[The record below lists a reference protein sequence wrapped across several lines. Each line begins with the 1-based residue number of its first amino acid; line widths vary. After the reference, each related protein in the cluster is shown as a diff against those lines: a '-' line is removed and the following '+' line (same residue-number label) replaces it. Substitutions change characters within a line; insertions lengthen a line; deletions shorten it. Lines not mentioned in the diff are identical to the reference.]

1 VSGETGRVVEGYG
14 AALGQITQELIRLM
28 RETKILVVWLFDESD
43 SMKDDQMEI
52 RERFYKVYDE
62 LGVVQKQDA
71 KLKQSDETILTS
83 VMSYG
88 NKVAE
93 HTSKITSNNTEIKHA
108 IDNIKVDTSGLENMC
123 AAVSAAV
130 GKYSKIA
137 NAQKRRL
144 VVIVVTD
151 ESGDD
156 GDHVEETIQ
165 KCKIAGAP
173 VYFLGH
179 YSVFGYPY
187 AHIRWID
194 PVYKLHH
201 WIQINRGPETPHPEC
216 LQFDGLHGR
225 WDVFSSGFGPY
236 EQVRIAKQTGGIF
249 FMLPGKED
257 NLTGAGSVEERKFD
271 LLDMKEYLPDLSSRV
286 AYSKE
291 RDLSKFRE
299 VQWKVIVALN
309 PHIDPNKEALN
320 IQEHRYSIK
329 DGEFKTQSTKTFNQA
344 MKVMGLLSEA
354 VRVLDSVKKL
364 RDREPSERWRANFDL
379 MHAQCMAYRVRL
391 FQLMLAIDGHNREK
405 PAPLDPK
412 NNYWDIQRTQRMLE
426 PTKEQ
431 IKLTKVDLD
440 ELNRQNELARA
451 EFQSV
456 IENHPR
462 TPYAR
467 RAQFELQQGF
477 GMRFAEVYW
486 DPRYEKG
493 GEYFKIPKQ

>member
-1 VSGETGRVVEGYG
+1 MASNIEPTSRIRKLTKSTLVGLVISLVLHIVILVTLSLIVFNGPLEQLNLVVDSVFSEERAQEEFAHEVEQTNDVATVINYVPGSVAAGITGTGGTAGPVVAQQKLDDASSLKEPDVKVNIAALSVPGLNIISKDLGTGQVSGETGRVVEGYG

-165 KCKIAGAP
+165 KCKSAGAP

-225 WDVFSSGFGPY
+225 WDVFP
-236 EQVRIAKQTGGIF
+236 
-249 FMLPGKED
+249 
-257 NLTGAGSVEERKFD
+257 
-271 LLDMKEYLPDLSSRV
+271 
-286 AYSKE
+286 
-291 RDLSKFRE
+291 
-299 VQWKVIVALN
+299 
-309 PHIDPNKEALN
+309 
-320 IQEHRYSIK
+320 
-329 DGEFKTQSTKTFNQA
+329 
-344 MKVMGLLSEA
+344 
-354 VRVLDSVKKL
+354 
-364 RDREPSERWRANFDL
+364 
-379 MHAQCMAYRVRL
+379 
-391 FQLMLAIDGHNREK
+391 
-405 PAPLDPK
+405 
-412 NNYWDIQRTQRMLE
+412 
-426 PTKEQ
+426 
-431 IKLTKVDLD
+431 VDLA
-440 ELNRQNELARA
+440 LTNR
-451 EFQSV
+451 
-456 IENHPR
+456 
-462 TPYAR
+462 Y
-467 RAQFELQQGF
+467 G
-477 GMRFAEVYW
+477 
-486 DPRYEKG
+486 
-493 GEYFKIPKQ
+493 